1 VGFISGEFI
10 EKFGVSTTAQ
20 IRLDL
25 KKLSPRIN
33 QYSWG

>member
-1 VGFISGEFI
+1 MSFIFGELKK
-10 EKFGVSTTAQ
+10 KFGVSTTAQ
-20 IRLDL
+20 VRLDL